1 MEVMFLL
8 LCVGVVGLVVV
19 MLSTRQAVQRIGEEQ
34 EVLFRGLKWVSGQI
48 EELERLQRTT
58 LDRLGAPAGDVARST
73 SSGSTPKGDRDPVA
87 PPFAAA
93 RVKPPSPVAEA
104 AAAAP
109 TAPVAAAV
117 PAAPHVDALPIPGPS
132 AIPAASIPLAAPA
145 PAATSAASS
154 GAIPATPSA
163 NAPSIPAAVAASVA
177 KASATP
183 SQGAPLPPPP
193 SRPAAAPVPSR
204 FEQAAADTLG
214 AIWKWIV
221 VGEEHVPAGMSREY
235 AIASQWLLRVGIV
248 IVVAALGFFL
258 KYSIDNGWI
267 GPLARVMLT
276 AIAGLSMIIGGTRLL
291 GKRYALIGQGLIG
304 GGLAA
309 LSFAVFA
316 AHQFFGLI
324 EAEPAFALLAAVTL
338 LAGFIAVRFD
348 SMLVAVLGIIG
359 GYATPFML
367 QTSGVVLPALFG
379 YLLVLGTGIL
389 GMCFWRNWP
398 LVNGLS
404 FLGTWFVVLP
414 ALRAHYDD
422 SRFAEVFPFLVA
434 FFALFS
440 TATFLFQFVRG
451 RRSNLLD
458 ILALLVNAGVFFA
471 VGARMVEAAHG
482 RQWVGALSLALAA
495 FYALHVSIMLGRRL
509 VDRELIV
516 TFLGLSALFLTL
528 TMPLVL
534 SAEWVTASWA
544 VQAVVMLWMADRIGS
559 RFLRSSAVV
568 VLVLVMARFG
578 FIDLPTSFGGRAVP
592 LEELTRAEFLR
603 LLAGRVASFGIP
615 IAAFAT
621 AAGLLRRAAE
631 NGERGGSAGRLVT
644 AGNDIGP
651 GADRGLG
658 SVGDVILIAAAA
670 MFGLYLHL
678 EVDRTVGFLY
688 DPLRLPLLTVV
699 WVAGAAVLLAQARR
713 WSGELAAP
721 LFVAVLVAI
730 GAKLVVWDMAAWGA
744 FHGAAAGPGHPA
756 YVYTGPYSLAAAAF
770 RALDFGAV
778 AGFLAATIALLGTRQ
793 PWATIRSGCVVA
805 VVALGWL
812 WSTLEVNSALYEFA
826 PGFRAGGVTIV
837 WALFAL
843 ALIIAGISRRRAEVR
858 YAGLALFT
866 VVTLKIFFR
875 DLAELDTLWRIVAF
889 IVLGLLFIAGS
900 FLYLRFRERV
910 TGEDS
915 PPKPEVTR

>member
-1 MEVMFLL
+1 MEVLL
-8 LCVGVVGLVVV
+8 LLVCVGVVALFVQI
-19 MLSTRQAVQRIGEEQ
+19 LNTRQDIRGLITGQD
-34 EVLFRGLKWVSGQI
+34 LTNRGLKWVSGQV
-48 EELERLQRTT
+48 EQLERLQRST
-58 LDRLGAPAGDVARST
+58 LERLDAHGGPAAGPGAPSEAGPGAESADSPAVVAT
-73 SSGSTPKGDRDPVA
+73 SLAESRRTSESVVPSAASPTGVAPATPVPLAAGWAAVVASLATPVEHAEPVLPAMTGDPVLPVVSRSVTRA
-87 PPFAAA
+87 RDSRPPESA
-93 RVKPPSPVAEA
+93 V
-104 AAAAP
+104 
-109 TAPVAAAV
+109 V
-117 PAAPHVDALPIPGPS
+117 PAA
-132 AIPAASIPLAAPA
+132 
-145 PAATSAASS
+145 T
-154 GAIPATPSA
+154 
-163 NAPSIPAAVAASVA
+163 
-177 KASATP
+177 ASA
-183 SQGAPLPPPP
+183 SADAPRVAPRVTPPP
-193 SRPAAAPVPSR
+193 APSR
-204 FEQAAADTLG
+204 FEQAAADAL
-214 AIWKWIV
+214 AKIRNWII

-309 LSFAVFA
+309 LYFAVFA

-367 QTSGVVLPALFG
+367 QTSGVVLPAL
-379 YLLVLGTGIL
+379 
-389 GMCFWRNWP
+389 
-398 LVNGLS
+398 S
-404 FLGTWFVVLP
+404 
-414 ALRAHYDD
+414 AHYDD
-422 SRFAEVFPFLVA
+422 SRFAEVFPFLVG
-434 FFALFS
+434 FFALFY

-451 RRSNLLD
+451 QRGNLLD

-471 VGARMVEAAHG
+471 VGARMIDAAFG
-482 RQWVGALSLALAA
+482 RQWVGALALALAA

-559 RFLRSSAVV
+559 RFLRSTAVV
-568 VLVLVMARFG
+568 VLVLVITRFG

-592 LEELTRAEFLR
+592 FEEITRAEFLR
-603 LLAGRVASFGIP
+603 LLAGRVASFGVP

-631 NGERGGSAGRLVT
+631 NGERGGSEGRLVT

-658 SVGDVILIAAAA
+658 RVGDVILIATAA
-670 MFGLYLHL
+670 MFGLYVHL

-688 DPLRLPLLTVV
+688 DPLRLPLRTVV

-730 GAKLVVWDMAAWGA
+730 GAKLVLWDMAAWGA
-744 FHGAAAGPGHPA
+744 FRGAAAGPGHPA
-756 YVYTGPYSLAAAAF
+756 YVYTGPYSFAAAAF

-778 AGFLAATIALLGTRQ
+778 AGFLAATIALLGTRR
-793 PWATIRSGCVVA
+793 PWATKRSGCTVA
-805 VVALGWL
+805 AVALGWL

-826 PGFRAGGVTIV
+826 PGFRAG
-837 WALFAL
+837 
-843 ALIIAGISRRRAEVR
+843 
-858 YAGLALFT
+858 
-866 VVTLKIFFR
+866 
-875 DLAELDTLWRIVAF
+875 
-889 IVLGLLFIAGS
+889 
-900 FLYLRFRERV
+900 
-910 TGEDS
+910 
-915 PPKPEVTR
+915 